1 VSKTYDEL
9 NSSYQDLYDEL
20 LLTAQN
26 EGAFYPDDPKGA
38 IQHAFDTYVK
48 YQNENMQES
57 FREMRW
63 TLLGELKELWDGE

>member
-1 VSKTYDEL
+1 MAKAYDEL
-9 NSSYQDLYDEL
+9 NSSDRYMYDEL

-26 EGAFYPDDPKGA
+26 EGAFYPGDPKGA
-38 IQHAFDTYVK
+38 VQHAFDTYVK

-63 TLLGELKELWDGE
+63 TLLGELKELWGGE